1 MTTIFKREA
10 EEDSAQGQG
19 SLSDSSVLMPGLRL
33 PAGPLQGGRRVSG
46 CGVAAAEVSA
56 PGVFV
61 GLTFS
66 FCEMGTNLPLWQA
79 AVRELTQT

>member
-1 MTTIFKREA
+1 MRKDKAPYPIPV
-10 EEDSAQGQG
+10 
-19 SLSDSSVLMPGLRL
+19 SLCLDCPCQQD
-33 PAGPLQGGRRVSG
+33 PLQGRRRVSG
-46 CGVAAAEVSA
+46 CGVASAEVSA